1 MDEGTIR
8 MRAQL
13 NALVA
18 DMYSVN
24 TRIVAMIAAN
34 DARDKADQAPAY
46 SENDFIAMAEK
57 HDIIAQRMREE
68 I

>member
-8 MRAQL
+8 MQAQL

-24 TRIVAMIAAN
+24 TYIVAMIAAN
-34 DARDKADQAPAY
+34 DARDKANQAPAY
-46 SENDFIAMAEK
+46 GEGDFIVMAEK
-57 HDIIAQRMREE
+57 HDMIAQRMREE